1 MDISLIVGW
10 IMGIILIVYGITFE
24 KIGNFIDIPSV
35 IIVVGGTIA
44 ALIASYPFKT
54 LAQIPKHVGIMLNPK
69 RYDAEKVIDIMV
81 DMA

>member
-10 IMGIILIVYGITFE
+10 IMGVILIVYGITFE

-35 IIVVGGTIA
+35 IIVVGGTVA

-54 LAQIPKHVGIMLNPK
+54 LAQIPKHVGLC
-69 RYDAEKVIDIMV
+69 
-81 DMA
+81 